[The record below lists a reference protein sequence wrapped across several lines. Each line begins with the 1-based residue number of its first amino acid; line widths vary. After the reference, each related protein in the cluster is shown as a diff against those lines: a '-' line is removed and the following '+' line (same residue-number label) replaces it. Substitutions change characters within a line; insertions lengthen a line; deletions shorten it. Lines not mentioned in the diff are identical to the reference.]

1 MTLQHHIYT
10 VVKGD
15 TLIKIAHRFKTTP
28 TALMAANNIS
38 DPSKLSIG
46 KKLKIPS
53 KESRSAANSVPAVV
67 PSVPSQPAQVQAQ
80 PAAPTGQLANFLQ

>member
-1 MTLQHHIYT
+1 MTLQHHVYT

-15 TLIKIAHRFKTTP
+15 TLIKITHKFKTTP

-53 KESRSAANSVPAVV
+53 KEARSAATSAPVLAPSVPA
-67 PSVPSQPAQVQAQ
+67 QPAQVQAQ